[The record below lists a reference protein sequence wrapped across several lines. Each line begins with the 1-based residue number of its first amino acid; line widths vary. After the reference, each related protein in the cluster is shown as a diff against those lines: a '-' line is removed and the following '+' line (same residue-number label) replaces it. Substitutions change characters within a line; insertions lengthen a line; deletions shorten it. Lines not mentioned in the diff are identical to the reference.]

1 MFRSDVRNRCAAVI
15 GPLLSLDATPAR
27 IVDLVKKLQS
37 DFNYIFP
44 RRVNGTVSV
53 QSAKVALTNT
63 PLNRAMFSSV
73 HHNSVGLI
81 AAPLFS
87 RSFEMF
93 FFPGL
98 NHLSHNTRLAARFP
112 SRQGTS
118 GEIIWEVPKAMVA
131 LVSTAVSFSL

>member
-87 RSFEMF
+87 QSFEMF

-98 NHLSHNTRLAARFP
+98 NHLSHNTRLGFHLARELVEKLFGRFR
-112 SRQGTS
+112 RQWS
-118 GEIIWEVPKAMVA
+118 HWCRQQ
-131 LVSTAVSFSL
+131 